1 MQGGQDCPDTLN
13 GGNRM
18 NAQRGWTLVE
28 LMIVVAVIG
37 TLVGIA
43 TPALSGGL
51 EAARAGEAR
60 AGLLASLMTAAT
72 RAGVT
77 GTHGVLC
84 PSNDGASCLDSP
96 DWSDG
101 WLVFMDNNGT
111 RELEG
116 GERILRIQ
124 APLTGKVH
132 LRSTAG
138 RTRIVFQGNGGNA
151 GSNVTFTLC
160 DGRGPARAR
169 ALIMSNTGGLRDGA
183 PSATGIAA
191 TCEK

>member
-1 MQGGQDCPDTLN
+1 
-13 GGNRM
+13 M

-37 TLVGIA
+37 TLVRHRRPLPSA
-43 TPALSGGL
+43 AAL

-77 GTHGVLC
+77 GIHGVLC

-96 DWSDG
+96 TGAMAGWSS
-101 WLVFMDNNGT
+101 WT
-111 RELEG
+111 TTAPASCEG